1 MSSST
6 TFINFRV
13 NSAEQFKES
22 VSEPTPNT
30 NMYLTYGKVDAWA
43 NDANADM
50 ANTSVSTEYQI
61 WYNMIGGKKILGYD
75 MSHVI
80 RRFNWVANTS
90 YASYDHRSSS
100 LYDGNTNFYV
110 VTSDYNVYKCIGN
123 NNNSISTVEP
133 TTINFGSTVETSDG
147 YIWKYMYTI
156 LDSEQL
162 RFTTS
167 NYIPVRTLA
176 ANDGSLQWQV
186 QDNSIEGAIFHIKV
200 ENPGINY
207 SNTSSVG
214 VSIAGDGSGA
224 AAVATLN
231 TVSNTVSSITMINYG
246 QNYTYATVAISGGGG
261 SNASAVAIISP
272 PGGHGSNPLYE
283 LGGSSVIINTQLKAS
298 EGEKLPAT
306 NDLRQI
312 AILKDPL
319 LRDGSAVSSNIT
331 FLQAVCLNT
340 TGSGDYQQD
349 ELVYQGTSL
358 SSSTFS
364 GRVVSWDS
372 ANGTLVVINTT
383 GNPLSQS
390 LIGSTT
396 STSRFISSVIPNYLK
411 LYSGQLLY
419 VNNLE
424 PITRSS
430 DQTEDYRI
438 VLKF

>member
-331 FLQAVCLNT
+331 FLQAICLNT

>member
-1 MSSST
+1 
-6 TFINFRV
+6 
-13 NSAEQFKES
+13 
-22 VSEPTPNT
+22 
-30 NMYLTYGKVDAWA
+30 MYLTYGKVDAWA

-331 FLQAVCLNT
+331 FLQAICLNT

>member
-1 MSSST
+1 LSSSA
-6 TFINFRV
+6 TFIKFRV

-43 NDANADM
+43 NDANADI

-61 WYNMIGGKKILGYD
+61 WSNMIGGKKILGYD
-75 MSHVI
+75 ISHVI
-80 RRFNWVANTS
+80 RRINWVANTS
-90 YASYDHRSSS
+90 YTSYDHRNAN

-123 NNNSISTVEP
+123 NNNSLSTVEP

-147 YIWKYMYTI
+147 YIWKYMYSI
-156 LDSEQL
+156 SDSDQL

-167 NYIPVRTLA
+167 NYIPVRVLA

-186 QDNSIEGAIFHIKV
+186 QDNAIEGAIYHIKV
-200 ENPGINY
+200 ANTGTNY
-207 SNTSSVG
+207 SNTSNIG
-214 VSIAGDGSGA
+214 ISISGDGSGA
-224 AAVATLN
+224 DAIVTLN
-231 TVSNTVSSITMINYG
+231 TVSNTVSSITMTNYG
-246 QNYTYATVAISGGGG
+246 QNYTYATVAITGGGG
-261 SNASAVAIISP
+261 SNASVIAMISP
-272 PGGHGSNPLYE
+272 PGGHGSSPIYE
-283 LGGSSVIINTQLKAS
+283 FGGSAVMINTQLKSS
-298 EGEKLPAT
+298 EGGKLPAT
-306 NDLRQI
+306 NDVRQI

-319 LRDGSAVSSNIT
+319 LRDGSAVSSNIVFQQGIT
-331 FLQAVCLNT
+331 LT
-340 TGSGDYQQD
+340 TAGSGDYQQD
-349 ELVYQGTSL
+349 EIVYQGTSV
-358 SSSTFS
+358 STATFS
-364 GRVVSWDS
+364 GKVVSWDS
-372 ANGTLVVINTT
+372 ANGRLVVINTT

-390 LIGSTT
+390 LVGANT
-396 STSRFISSVIPNYLK
+396 STSRFIGSIIPNYLK

-424 PITRSS
+424 PITRSA

>member
-1 MSSST
+1 
-6 TFINFRV
+6 
-13 NSAEQFKES
+13 
-22 VSEPTPNT
+22 
-30 NMYLTYGKVDAWA
+30 MYLTYGKVDAWA